1 MTQKEF
7 ETLTGKEVTAEEY
20 QNIEAVYMADKGMDK
35 VAFCE
40 MWVNTPKAAQK
51 MMIEMAVNEQRV
63 KNDAKVAV
71 QSLLNEKKHLLD
83 VMFESVQRMSDPEL
97 RKECIKQM
105 GAKEYCKKLLEGG
118 YKLWE
123 DDKQLMIEIFD
134 NIN

>member
-20 QNIEAVYMADKGMDK
+20 QNIEAVYMADKDMDK

-63 KNDAKVAV
+63 KYNV

-83 VMFESVQRMSDPEL
+83 VMFGSVQRMSDPEL

-105 GAKEYCKKLLEGG
+105 GAKEYCKKLLKGG
-118 YKLWE
+118 LKLWE